1 MDIGNTD
8 REEGCYAVAV
18 YCGLRMNSTINTI
31 IFDLDDTLA
40 VEQALADAA
49 IIETAELAQ
58 ARYGLDP
65 REMHTTLR
73 KTCREIW
80 HDFPSHP
87 YCKKVGISSWEGLW
101 AEFIGYDTNL
111 RALHDWASTY
121 RYESWRASLSR
132 HGIDDP
138 DLAAELAETF
148 PRLRRCKHSVYPD
161 TIKALE
167 RLSQG
172 YSLGLLTNGA
182 PDLQRRKME
191 GSGIAEYFDQILIS
205 GDVGFGKPDKRI
217 FEMILTRL
225 KASPK
230 TSLMIGNS
238 LTSDVQGAQNTGLRT
253 VWINRS
259 GKSRDDRIVPDWEIS
274 SLDELDAIL
283 RSLSG

>member
-1 MDIGNTD
+1 MTAIIDS
-8 REEGCYAVAV
+8 
-18 YCGLRMNSTINTI
+18 L
-31 IFDLDDTLA
+31 IFDLDDTLV
-40 VEQALADAA
+40 VEQESAKAA

-58 ARYGLDP
+58 AKYGLDP

-80 HDFPSHP
+80 YDFPFHP
-87 YCKKVGISSWEGLW
+87 YCKSVGISSWEGLW
-101 AEFIGYDTNL
+101 AEFTGPDKNL
-111 RALHDWASTY
+111 NALRDWAPTY
-121 RYESWRASLSR
+121 RYESWRTSLSR

-138 DLAAELAETF
+138 DLAAKLAETF
-148 PRLRRCKHSVYPD
+148 PRLRRRKHTVYPD
-161 TIKALE
+161 TMGALK
-167 RLSQG
+167 RFSQS
-172 YSLGLLTNGA
+172 YTLGLLTNGT

-191 GSGIAEYFDQILIS
+191 GAGIAEYFDQILIS

-230 TSLMIGNS
+230 TSLMVGNS
-238 LTSDVQGAQNTGLRT
+238 LTSDVQGAQNTGMRT

-259 GKSRDDRIVPDWEIS
+259 GKSRDDRVVPDWEIS